1 MFSQKFVLSK
11 KSLEQRREFHT
22 SQNRK
27 GFLHK
32 TQDFISKSLSM
43 LHIFHHQ
50 PLLARPRTWEEKF
63 VKKMVWL
70 KRSSPQNYQKFDS
83 TTSKKTFLSQKQL
96 KSKSSLIS
104 NMFMLLAITISKLF
118 FHSKVMQILP
128 KHQYEEIQE
137 PN

>member
-11 KSLEQRREFHT
+11 KGLEQRREFHT

-50 PLLARPRTWEEKF
+50 PLLSRLRTWEEKF
-63 VKKMVWL
+63 VKKMVWF
-70 KRSSPQNYQKFDS
+70 KRSLPQNYQKLDS
-83 TTSKKTFLSQKQL
+83 TTTRDRKSTRQNSSHTDIYSLSL
-96 KSKSSLIS
+96 HDAL
-104 NMFMLLAITISKLF
+104 TISSIMAQNMGGKF
-118 FHSKVMQILP
+118 C
-128 KHQYEEIQE
+128 
-137 PN
+137 